1 MKRKLITTI
10 TVLGATLLLSACGA
24 SPKETETPVSVEE
37 TGQEDVEETVETETE
52 EPKPQ
57 TTEPAETTDTEEAT
71 ETEPDMQEAAEPIV
85 ADSFTT
91 DENAYGNSIGNLYND
106 GIFIY
111 DTKGAFYYY
120 NGYKGGLYVTIES
133 DGLTAPIVN
142 EKAHQY
148 NYLDEKLYYLNEKE
162 QIVKYGPFDGET
174 EILREKGTA
183 YLQLVNDK
191 LYYTDAE
198 SSYLYTMSVEGGEE
212 EILIEEGVYFP
223 VVYKD
228 MVIFQRDSDGE
239 SLYAMSLEDGE
250 MTKINDVASYCPI
263 VYRDRIYYI
272 ARVGDAHSVRA
283 VNLDGSGEAV
293 LDNTYGYYMNIYNGV
308 LYYVTEDNP
317 GAIQCRDLSK
327 ESEAAVEMDISP
339 QIHNALNEVQQ
350 AYNEPLID
358 DYKVTMYSTPNFSGK
373 YMHFACEEM
382 VDGESF
388 VDMYFYDMEE
398 DKIIV
403 LTEFCREIGDYAAEA
418 IEEYMETA
426 EIESG
431 EDNSAPAGNADAQ
444 TENAGEVII
453 TQGNVQNKA
462 LVEEGLAKVPANVYR
477 QFVAGGWHVILT
489 DTSLGENVG
498 GCTFWDNHTIVIPD
512 SCGSM
517 IPTIVVHE
525 MGHFLGG
532 ATKTPWK
539 SEEFAAIYAEEKDA
553 FVATGGYNAVNS
565 YNEMEFFSQ
574 VFCDSYTTGQA
585 QTVAPKAYEFV
596 QRYVNS
602 L

>member
-10 TVLGATLLLSACGA
+10 AVLGAALLLSACGG
-24 SPKETETPVSVEE
+24 SSEEMQTPVSAEENKQEEVEE
-37 TGQEDVEETVETETE
+37 TKESESNDL
-52 EPKPQ
+52 KPQ
-57 TTEPAETTDTEEAT
+57 TAEPAETAEPEE
-71 ETEPDMQEAAEPIV
+71 DIQEEAEPIV
-85 ADSFTT
+85 VDSFSA

-106 GIFIY
+106 GMFIY

-120 NGYKGGLYVTIES
+120 NGYKGGLYVTIEN

-148 NYLDEKLYYLNEKE
+148 SYLDEKLYYLNEKE

-198 SSYLYTMSVEGGEE
+198 NSYLYTMPVEGGAEE
-212 EILIEEGVYFP
+212 LLIEEGVYFP

-228 MVIFQRDSDGE
+228 MIIFQRDSDGE
-239 SLYAMSLEDGE
+239 SLYSMPLAGGE
-250 MTKINDVASYCPI
+250 MTKINDVASYYPI

-272 ARVGDAHSVRA
+272 AQEEDAHSVRA
-283 VNLDGSGEAV
+283 VNLDGSGEAI
-293 LDNTYGYYMNIYNGV
+293 LENTYGYYMSIHNGV

-317 GAIQCRDLSK
+317 GAIKCRDLSK
-327 ESEAAVEMDISP
+327 ESEAAVELDISP
-339 QIHNALNEVQQ
+339 QIHSALNEIHQ
-350 AYNEPLID
+350 ANNEPLIG
-358 DYKVTMYSTPNFSGK
+358 DYKVTLYSAPNFSGK
-373 YMHFACEEM
+373 YMHFSCEEM
-382 VDGESF
+382 IDGQSY
-388 VDMYFYDMEE
+388 VDMYFYDMEKDE
-398 DKIIV
+398 VIV
-403 LTEFCREIGDYAAEA
+403 LTDFCREIGAFAAEA
-418 IEEYMETA
+418 IEEYMKTA
-426 EIESG
+426 ETEPSK
-431 EDNSAPAGNADAQ
+431 DASAQTGNADTQ

-453 TQGNVQNKA
+453 EQGNVQNKA
-462 LVEEGLAKVPANVYR
+462 LVEEGLAKVPENVY
-477 QFVAGGWHVILT
+477 QKFVDGGWHIILT
-489 DTSLGENVG
+489 DTSLGEGVG
-498 GCTFWDNHTIVIPD
+498 GCTYWDNHTIVIPD
-512 SCGSM
+512 SGGDL

-553 FVATGGYNAVNS
+553 FAATGGYNAANS

-574 VFCDSYTTGQA
+574 VFCDSYTTGQS
-585 QTVAPKAYEFV
+585 QTAAPKAYEFV
-596 QRYVNS
+596 QRYVSS